1 MPDRGPPPQHPLQ
14 TDVDPTGLAAGRP
27 AKGSMDQGANE
38 PTERPGLHHWREST
52 ITDADLNARG
62 GVFFAAIEMTRM
74 PMILTDP
81 NTDDNP
87 IVFANKA
94 FFDLT
99 GYEENEV
106 LGRNCRFL
114 QGAQT
119 DRNAVAELR
128 EAVAA
133 KQAIA
138 LELLN
143 YRRDGTPFWNA
154 VFIGPVYDTQGSLRY
169 FFASQLDV
177 TRRRNTE
184 QSYRQAQKM
193 ESIGQLT
200 AGLAHDFNNL
210 LQVVNGN
217 LELVAATRDP
227 ERVQRYVAAAQSA
240 AERGAK
246 LTRQLLA
253 FARKTRLEPRPLD
266 LTLLVSEFSELI
278 ESSVNKQVEIHLSL
292 RRGLAHVVVD
302 PDQLEMALLNI
313 VNNARDAMPDGG
325 VVTIATTPLRLDG
338 DGDEAGH
345 DLPQGDYVVLEVQDE
360 GHGMSLDV
368 AERAAEPFFTTKGVG
383 KGTGLG
389 LAMASG
395 FVRQSGGR
403 LEIQSELGKGTRVRM
418 LFPTREMERAVEE
431 RLPHVPAVAQVE
443 DGAAAHVLVVEDH
456 DEVLAIAR
464 EILESAGYRVSTAP
478 SGDEALQFFEA
489 THAEDRIDLLFTDLV
504 MPGGM
509 NGLVLA
515 DAIVDR
521 DPSVSVL
528 MTTGYNEELVIN
540 GPRAR
545 ATDVLSKPYRRS
557 ELLDRIS
564 QALNRRGE
572 GGFRRSRSEFGAVQ
586 A

>member
-1 MPDRGPPPQHPLQ
+1 MPASHEPS
-14 TDVDPTGLAAGRP
+14 DPTKHTDSQGAGQARGRP
-27 AKGSMDQGANE
+27 AAGTLDDGS
-38 PTERPGLHHWREST
+38 TETTQAPGLHHWREST
-52 ITDADLNARG
+52 ITDPDLQNRG

-74 PMILTDP
+74 PMVLTDP
-81 NTDDNP
+81 NIDDNP

-94 FFDLT
+94 FLDLT
-99 GYEENEV
+99 GYEEEEV

-119 DRNAVAELR
+119 DRNSVAELR
-128 EAVAA
+128 EAVTTNGSV
-133 KQAIA
+133 A
-138 LELLN
+138 LEILN

-154 VFIGPVYDTQGSLRY
+154 VFVGPVYDTAGKLQF

-217 LELVAATRDP
+217 LELVTTTDDP
-227 ERVQRYVAAAQSA
+227 DRVKRYVAAAQLA

-253 FARKTRLEPRPLD
+253 FARKTRLEPRAVN
-266 LTLLVSEFSELI
+266 LTQLVSEFSDLI
-278 ESSVNKQVEIHLSL
+278 DSSVNKQVDIHLSL
-292 RRGLAHVVVD
+292 RRGLPYVVLD

-313 VNNARDAMPDGG
+313 VNNARDAMTDGG
-325 VVTIATTPLRLDG
+325 LVTIATRPIRLT
-338 DGDEAGH
+338 EESVLA
-345 DLPQGDYVVLEVQDE
+345 DLEPGDYVVLEVQDD
-360 GHGMSLDV
+360 GPGMDPAV
-368 AERAAEPFFTTKGVG
+368 VERATEPFFTTKGVG

-403 LEIQSELGKGTRVRM
+403 LEIESTPGAGTVVRM
-418 LFPTREMERAVEE
+418 LFPVRKDVEAERPRAAPRSE
-431 RLPHVPAVAQVE
+431 PDTGGFSGPA
-443 DGAAAHVLVVEDH
+443 HILVVEDNE
-456 DEVLAIAR
+456 EVLTLAR
-464 EILESAGYRVSTAP
+464 EILEGAGYRVSTAMT
-478 SGDEALQFFEA
+478 GDDGLRLFDEV
-489 THAEDRIDLLFTDLV
+489 HAETRIDLLFTDLV

-509 NGLVLA
+509 NGLMLG
-515 DAIVDR
+515 DAIVSR
-521 DPSVSVL
+521 DPSVSIL
-528 MTTGYNEELVIN
+528 MTTGYNEELVVD
-540 GPRAR
+540 GRRAR
-545 ATDVLSKPYRRS
+545 ESDVLSKPYRHA
-557 ELLDRIS
+557 ELLDRVR

-572 GGFRRSRSEFGAVQ
+572 GGDRRRRSDFGAAQ

>member
-1 MPDRGPPPQHPLQ
+1 MNDNVYPSDPSQHD
-14 TDVDPTGLAAGRP
+14 DVDPTGLAAGRP
-27 AKGSMDQGANE
+27 AEGKMDVGASE
-38 PTERPGLHHWREST
+38 PIARIGLHHWREST
-52 ITDADLNARG
+52 ITDPNLQDRG

-74 PMILTDP
+74 PMLLTDP
-81 NTDDNP
+81 SKHDNP

-99 GYEENEV
+99 GYEEDEV

-119 DRNAVAELR
+119 DRNAVAEMR
-128 EAVAA
+128 EAVRTRSS
-133 KQAIA
+133 IA

-143 YRRDGTPFWNA
+143 YRRDGSPFWNA
-154 VFIGPVYDTQGSLRY
+154 VFIGPVYDTQGKLQY

-177 TRRRNTE
+177 TRRRNSE

-217 LELVAATRDP
+217 LELVTHTSDP
-227 ERVQRYVAAAQSA
+227 ERVKRYVAAAQLA

-253 FARKTRLEPRPLD
+253 FARKTRLEPRPLN
-266 LTLLVSEFSELI
+266 LTHLVSEFSDLI
-278 ESSVNKQVEIHLSL
+278 ESSVNKQIDIHLSL
-292 RRGLAHVVVD
+292 RRGLQHVVVD

-313 VNNARDAMPDGG
+313 VNNARDAMPNGG
-325 VVTIATTPLRLDG
+325 LVTISTLPRHLEGDATT
-338 DGDEAGH
+338 H
-345 DLPQGDYVVLEVQDE
+345 DLPSGDYVVLQVEDNGE
-360 GHGMSLDV
+360 GMSPEVL
-368 AERAAEPFFTTKGVG
+368 ERATEPFFTTKGTG

-403 LEIQSELGKGTRVRM
+403 LEIESTPGKGTLVRM
-418 LFPTREMERAVEE
+418 LFPVMQADRRSDTTEVESE
-431 RLPHVPAVAQVE
+431 AATSAPRKGVE
-443 DGAAAHVLVVEDH
+443 HILVVEDN

-464 EILESAGYRVSTAP
+464 EILEAAGYRVSTAI
-478 SGDEALQFFEA
+478 SAEAGLKLFE
-489 THAEDRIDLLFTDLV
+489 TVHPNDRFDLLFTDLV

-509 NGLVLA
+509 NGLMLA
-515 DAIVDR
+515 DAIVER
-521 DPSVSVL
+521 DSAVSVL
-528 MTTGYNEELVIN
+528 MTTGYNEELVVG

-557 ELLDRIS
+557 ELLDRVRL
-564 QALNRRGE
+564 ALNRNGE
-572 GGFRRSRSEFGAVQ
+572 SGKRRSRSDFGAVE

>member
-1 MPDRGPPPQHPLQ
+1 MDQDSPTRAH

-27 AKGSMDQGANE
+27 AEGTTDTGASE
-38 PTERPGLHHWREST
+38 PLGRPGLHHWREST
-52 ITDADLNARG
+52 ITSPGLDDRG

-81 NTDDNP
+81 NQDDNP
-87 IVFANKA
+87 IVFVNKA
-94 FFDLT
+94 FLDLT
-99 GYEENEV
+99 GYEEAEV

-114 QGAQT
+114 QGAET

-128 EAVAA
+128 DAIAA
-133 KQAIA
+133 KSSIA

-154 VFIGPVYDTQGSLRY
+154 VFIGPVYDVEGKLLY

-217 LELVAATRDP
+217 LELVTTTADP
-227 ERVQRYVAAAQSA
+227 ERIRKYVAAAQSA

-253 FARKTRLEPRPLD
+253 FARKTRLEPRLTD
-266 LTLLVSEFSELI
+266 LTQLVNEFAELI
-278 ESSVNKQVEIHLSL
+278 ESSVDGQVELHFSL
-292 RRGLAHVVVD
+292 RRALPHVLID

-313 VNNARDAMPDGG
+313 VNNARDASPGGG
-325 VVTIATTPLRLDG
+325 VVTIETKRVEVPETAAGG
-338 DGDEAGH
+338 DCPPG
-345 DLPQGDYVVLEVQDE
+345 QYVALVVSDE
-360 GHGMSLDV
+360 GEGMPPSV
-368 AERAAEPFFTTKGVG
+368 VERATEPFFTTKGVG

-395 FVRQSGGR
+395 FVRQSGGA
-403 LEIQSELGKGTRVRM
+403 LEIESTPGAGTTIRM
-418 LFPTREMERAVEE
+418 LFPVADASRQPVEE
-431 RLPHVPAVAQVE
+431 PRAPAEPAMPQLQAAQ
-443 DGAAAHVLVVEDH
+443 HVLVVEDH
-456 DEVLAIAR
+456 DEVLAIAQ
-464 EILESAGYRVSTAP
+464 EILESAGYRVSTAT
-478 SGDEALQFFEA
+478 SGEAALELFEA
-489 THAEDRIDLLFTDLV
+489 THDDARVDLVFTDLV

-509 NGLVLA
+509 NGLALA
-515 DAIVDR
+515 DAITAR
-521 DPSVSVL
+521 DPSVSIL
-528 MTTGYNEELVIN
+528 MTTGYNEELVVG
-540 GPRAR
+540 GPRKR

-557 ELLDRIS
+557 ELLDRVR

-572 GGFRRSRSEFGAVQ
+572 AGPRRVGSDFGAVE